1 MISMVESSN
10 FVCSRSGRA
19 TFSPTVIEPN
29 RAPPWNDIPIFSRI
43 SFISC
48 DEIAAIF
55 FPLSQI
61 SPELGLSRPTR
72 VRSSVLLPEPDPPR
86 ITRVSPRIT
95 SKPMPWRIS
104 RSPNVTRR
112 FRKEIIASGC
122 AAALLVCSMAIFQTL
137 PFTHEEKER
146 GENEVHQDYQK
157 YGNHHRARG

>member
-1 MISMVESSN
+1 M
-10 FVCSRSGRA
+10 
-19 TFSPTVIEPN
+19 
-29 RAPPWNDIPIFSRI
+29 PIFFRI
-43 SFISC
+43 SSISC

-104 RSPNVTRR
+104 RSPKLTRR
-112 FRKEIIASGC
+112 FRKEIIASDC
-122 AAALLVCSMAIFQTL
+122 VAALLVRSMAIFQTL
-137 PFTHEEKER
+137 PFTHEEKEC
-146 GENEVHQDYQK
+146 GKDEIHQNHQK
-157 YGNHHRARG
+157 YGNHYRAGGGSADLLRARARGKPFVASYGRDRYTEHNALD